1 MFPTTTSLVV
11 FSSVSVGGGWI
22 FQSAGL
28 LISSASQLSQTPLP
42 AALPLFVT
50 GLGALGLLG
59 WRRKR
64 KQAARSNFVFDVGR
78 IAVKFR
84 RWKAAAICG
93 ALALSFSASSGSA
106 ATYGFG
112 PGVNYLTFSRPGTAG
127 ELVFATGGLFAI
139 YAPSAHFPDD
149 GLGAL
154 ASSGITLL
162 DSGGQTIYVLSGIA
176 HVFSIK
182 EVSVPLTNLGD
193 FTASKMLL
201 LWWCHCKCK
210 LSATQR
216 TLFRWVHL

>member
-1 MFPTTTSLVV
+1 MGAGYFNLLACLSPVLHSYLKHHSQPHSR
-11 FSSVSVGGGWI
+11 SSSPASARWVC
-22 FQSAGL
+22 SAG
-28 LISSASQLSQTPLP
+28 A
-42 AALPLFVT
+42 
-50 GLGALGLLG
+50 G
-59 WRRKR
+59 KR

-84 RWKAAAICG
+84 HWKAAAICG

-127 ELVFATGGLFAI
+127 ELVFATGGLFAN

-176 HVFSIK
+176 HVCFDQGSFCAFNQLGGFHSL
-182 EVSVPLTNLGD
+182 ENVVALVVSLQEQTIGD
-193 FTASKMLL
+193 
-201 LWWCHCKCK
+201 
-210 LSATQR
+210 QR